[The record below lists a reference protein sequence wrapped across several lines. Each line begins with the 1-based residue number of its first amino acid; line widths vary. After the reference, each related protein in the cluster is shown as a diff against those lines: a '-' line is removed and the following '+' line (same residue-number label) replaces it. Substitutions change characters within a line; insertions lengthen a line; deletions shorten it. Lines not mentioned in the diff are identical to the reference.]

1 MRVKDMKSRI
11 AKLSALFVSLLLGGC
26 MLPRMFVAAFIPF
39 QRFMIWG
46 AAMAARYGAPL
57 VMLMVDA
64 SPSAAPSFGP
74 ADELREPY
82 YYEEKIAP
90 ETLVREKLAKV
101 YIIDYRQT
109 GESDYA
115 DFLREAAGRGQSVS
129 LAPLGTEEEALET
142 ESLLAAIGV
151 ETERGFPKKDAKN
164 EGPEGEL

>member
-1 MRVKDMKSRI
+1 MKSRHL
-11 AKLSALFVSLLLGGC
+11 KFSALFAALFLGGC

-90 ETLVREKLAKV
+90 EILGREKLAKV
-101 YIIDYRQT
+101 YIIDYRQM
-109 GESDYA
+109 GETEYA
-115 DFLREAAGRGQSVS
+115 EILKEAGSCGRKIS
-129 LAPLGTEEEALET
+129 LAPLGGEEEALAAER
-142 ESLLAAIGV
+142 LLAAKGV
-151 ETERGFPKKDAKN
+151 ETERGIPSKTLKN
-164 EGPEGEL
+164 ERPEGEL